1 MPCFPPF
8 RTLEGEVL
16 DLHVCSSIDAKDAV
30 ALLYFCGGDE
40 KACVVQPC
48 SLALS
53 QYQLHIGPLG
63 REACV
68 EVPYMLI
75 ATWGIARASSSVTK
89 AFVQVQQQAE
99 ETARTSSGTAAMGST
114 IGSGVAS
121 ATSPSATAAVAMMT
135 PLLSAPPAQVPQP
148 VPLPSRP
155 RYADPL
161 PALYVVTLQ
170 TKHVWQHRL
179 IVQSERLLK
188 NIRAHLTLREFT
200 RQLCVDASR
209 PAPEVATE
217 AALQEGRI
225 GLHQDLRPWF
235 RLVDLRDEERDVGR
249 GERPAD
255 FQYTCSPTYPWL
267 FLQPRLVDRELLL
280 RAIAARSRA
289 RVPAVSYVCLRTG
302 AVLARSSQPLMRSPQ
317 LSADSDVCYTLI
329 NMGYA
334 PHHASPA
341 AANSLKA
348 SPVVGAPATV
358 ARPVRPPSLFD
369 DDSDGDG
376 QPPCAGST
384 SNASSTQQLES
395 TRVNGS
401 GCTSVWAPPSTVS
414 KAARKF
420 TVTAAGDAAN
430 VATTPSMETSHS
442 AVTGASTNSNA
453 AKMLLVADCRPQ
465 ITAAGNA
472 QLGGGYESGSY
483 YTFCQT
489 NFFEIDNIFGVA
501 KSFEKL
507 RSMLARYQ
515 GNTVEKTFLRR
526 LYDSDWLAIVQRVL
540 VCSVT
545 AAQSLQ
551 NGVSCLVHCTDGW
564 DRTSQCTALAML
576 LLDPYY
582 RTIVG
587 FCTLIEKEFCSF
599 GHKFAE
605 RSGHQLPGRTTV
617 FTHSGVASSDTE
629 QQHGGSAPRLDT
641 SPIFLNFLDA
651 VFQVCHQ
658 YPTCFEFTPELL
670 AHLSEVV
677 YSCLYGTFLC
687 NGEQERRL
695 EGVRLR
701 TASVWTDVLRR
712 TQREK
717 AGEIPLCFVNVHY
730 DAATAWRFISQRRR
744 GRGDGGAGGAT
755 ALADFMLLPNC
766 SSKRLVFWEQLYTRE
781 DADHYLSY
789 NPHVHAVKTTQE
801 VSWGP
806 EFDGFLDAEMEE
818 ACADRENEMASLL
831 ALEEFM
837 AAEANTP
844 AAPSLAANSARSAW
858 CVFDAVNCFNCYK
871 SFGMWSTKA
880 QCAACKQYFCTD
892 CHRYLLASPSS
903 KRAFSR
909 WKQYHRAFYT
919 QAHNRGY
926 VSRLRRQRR
935 ASTIRGS
942 LFLRDGSPAPL
953 AMCRWTAADRD
964 ALQRLAPSERSP
976 MVEVLERLESQGHNK
991 PSSPMA
997 CIRPNEPEH
1006 MPNLHHH
1013 VPSELAPACCARS
1026 RMPLQGHCEANEEC
1040 DTVGGMLGSSAK
1052 ATRRFVRA
1060 AEQEVVNAQLDNFER
1075 LHPAVS
1081 IFASQRDRRASGAL
1095 SDSSLGILGA
1105 LPAKHTGAK
1114 VQGSRAR
1121 VDRLTVPPFCGAAVH
1136 GERSLLAEARQVQQA
1151 VTWLRECP
1159 SRTLQRLQQRVL
1171 CTAEVPFTQ
1180 LIGMPLAARQPLTFS
1195 DFVSNFLLDSPTGAA
1210 SPSRALPFSLVLLSG
1225 RPQPVAPL
1233 TSLHLVY
1240 GLHVVEEVL
1249 RRPGLSTSA
1258 PESARLPTVAVG
1270 LEDHQALLSEV
1281 VHWST
1286 FFESVFDRAREGLCR
1301 DPLNL
1306 YAAVLLACAERGARE
1321 LRNTADALAEEAV
1334 RMLKLSDAASGRRP
1348 DVCVACRTEAA
1359 HLADSCRSYVK
1370 RTVAAPQHA
1379 ASHSGSS
1386 TKGRKSSASSRG
1398 TAPVARFFL
1407 ATPAVVWWA
1416 AAFLRLYRLR
1426 APVAAPRR
1434 APAVKRVSGTSTTL
1448 FGDDAKKEAAA
1459 APAAVDV
1466 VSSAEAY
1473 FIRDWIAQAARMDR
1487 EGFIEQE
1494 DAGCLCIPLSCA
1506 THAPVAVLG
1515 FTQESVQ
1522 AALDRM
1528 TAWVEAGVLANTPL
1542 RVDELL
1548 AALQDEYAVLPY
1560 YLSYFA
1566 GV

>member
-188 NIRAHLTLREFT
+188 NIRAHLTLVHCLARVSDLPAFRYAEERQRQRQQRVGSSSNSMSSAGESTGTAAIWRTEFGWNLYSPQREFT

-235 RLVDLRDEERDVGR
+235 RLVDLRDEERDVGS
-249 GERPAD
+249 GERPTD

-334 PHHASPA
+334 PHHAYPQRTTAPAAAASSLVPSPLATAHGSSPA

-420 TVTAAGDAAN
+420 TVTAAGDTAN

-744 GRGDGGAGGAT
+744 GRGDGGAT

-892 CHRYLLASPSS
+892 CHV
-903 KRAFSR
+903 
-909 WKQYHRAFYT
+909 H
-919 QAHNRGY
+919 
-926 VSRLRRQRR
+926 
-935 ASTIRGS
+935 
-942 LFLRDGSPAPL
+942 D
-953 AMCRWTAADRD
+953 
-964 ALQRLAPSERSP
+964 
-976 MVEVLERLESQGHNK
+976 
-991 PSSPMA
+991 
-997 CIRPNEPEH
+997 CI
-1006 MPNLHHH
+1006 
-1013 VPSELAPACCARS
+1013 
-1026 RMPLQGHCEANEEC
+1026 
-1040 DTVGGMLGSSAK
+1040 
-1052 ATRRFVRA
+1052 
-1060 AEQEVVNAQLDNFER
+1060 
-1075 LHPAVS
+1075 
-1081 IFASQRDRRASGAL
+1081 
-1095 SDSSLGILGA
+1095 
-1105 LPAKHTGAK
+1105 
-1114 VQGSRAR
+1114 
-1121 VDRLTVPPFCGAAVH
+1121 
-1136 GERSLLAEARQVQQA
+1136 
-1151 VTWLRECP
+1151 
-1159 SRTLQRLQQRVL
+1159 LQQ
-1171 CTAEVPFTQ
+1171 
-1180 LIGMPLAARQPLTFS
+1180 
-1195 DFVSNFLLDSPTGAA
+1195 
-1210 SPSRALPFSLVLLSG
+1210 
-1225 RPQPVAPL
+1225 
-1233 TSLHLVY
+1233 Y
-1240 GLHVVEEVL
+1240 
-1249 RRPGLSTSA
+1249 
-1258 PESARLPTVAVG
+1258 
-1270 LEDHQALLSEV
+1270 
-1281 VHWST
+1281 
-1286 FFESVFDRAREGLCR
+1286 
-1301 DPLNL
+1301 
-1306 YAAVLLACAERGARE
+1306 
-1321 LRNTADALAEEAV
+1321 
-1334 RMLKLSDAASGRRP
+1334 
-1348 DVCVACRTEAA
+1348 
-1359 HLADSCRSYVK
+1359 
-1370 RTVAAPQHA
+1370 
-1379 ASHSGSS
+1379 
-1386 TKGRKSSASSRG
+1386 
-1398 TAPVARFFL
+1398 
-1407 ATPAVVWWA
+1407 
-1416 AAFLRLYRLR
+1416 
-1426 APVAAPRR
+1426 
-1434 APAVKRVSGTSTTL
+1434 
-1448 FGDDAKKEAAA
+1448 
-1459 APAAVDV
+1459 
-1466 VSSAEAY
+1466 
-1473 FIRDWIAQAARMDR
+1473 
-1487 EGFIEQE
+1487 
-1494 DAGCLCIPLSCA
+1494 
-1506 THAPVAVLG
+1506 
-1515 FTQESVQ
+1515 
-1522 AALDRM
+1522 
-1528 TAWVEAGVLANTPL
+1528 
-1542 RVDELL
+1542 
-1548 AALQDEYAVLPY
+1548 
-1560 YLSYFA
+1560 
-1566 GV
+1566 

>member
-8 RTLEGEVL
+8 RTLKGEVL
-16 DLHVCSSIDAKDAV
+16 DLHVSSSIDAKDAV

-75 ATWGIARASSSVTK
+75 ATWGIARASSSITK

-99 ETARTSSGTAAMGST
+99 ETARTSSGTASMGST

-121 ATSPSATAAVAMMT
+121 AASPSVTAAVAMMT

-179 IVQSERLLK
+179 IVQSERILK
-188 NIRAHLTLREFT
+188 NIRAHLTLMHCLARVSDLPAFHYAEERQRQQRVGSSSNSVNSTGEATGTAGIWSTEFGWNLYSPQREFT
-200 RQLCVDASR
+200 RQLCIDASR

-217 AALQEGRI
+217 AALQAGRI

-334 PHHASPA
+334 PHHARPQRTTASAAVSSSLVPSLLATAHGSSPA
-341 AANSLKA
+341 ATKSLKA
-348 SPVVGAPATV
+348 SPVVGAPAAV

-395 TRVNGS
+395 TPVNGS
-401 GCTSVWAPPSTVS
+401 GCTSVRTPPSTVS

-430 VATTPSMETSHS
+430 VATTPLMETSHG
-442 AVTGASTNSNA
+442 AVMGASTNANA
-453 AKMLLVADCRPQ
+453 AKVLLVADCRPQ

-629 QQHGGSAPRLDT
+629 QQHGGSGGSAPRLDT

-687 NGEQERRL
+687 NGEQERHL

-717 AGEIPLCFVNVHY
+717 AGKIPLCFVNIHY

-744 GRGDGGAGGAT
+744 GRVEGGAGGAT
-755 ALADFMLLPNC
+755 ALADFVLLPNC
-766 SSKRLVFWEQLYTRE
+766 SSKRLVFWEALYTRE

-789 NPHVHAVKTTQE
+789 NPHVYAVKTTQE
-801 VSWGP
+801 VSWGL
-806 EFDGFLDAEMEE
+806 EFDSFLDSEMEE

-892 CHRYLLASPSS
+892 CHV
-903 KRAFSR
+903 
-909 WKQYHRAFYT
+909 H
-919 QAHNRGY
+919 
-926 VSRLRRQRR
+926 
-935 ASTIRGS
+935 
-942 LFLRDGSPAPL
+942 D
-953 AMCRWTAADRD
+953 
-964 ALQRLAPSERSP
+964 
-976 MVEVLERLESQGHNK
+976 
-991 PSSPMA
+991 
-997 CIRPNEPEH
+997 CI
-1006 MPNLHHH
+1006 
-1013 VPSELAPACCARS
+1013 
-1026 RMPLQGHCEANEEC
+1026 
-1040 DTVGGMLGSSAK
+1040 
-1052 ATRRFVRA
+1052 
-1060 AEQEVVNAQLDNFER
+1060 
-1075 LHPAVS
+1075 
-1081 IFASQRDRRASGAL
+1081 
-1095 SDSSLGILGA
+1095 
-1105 LPAKHTGAK
+1105 
-1114 VQGSRAR
+1114 
-1121 VDRLTVPPFCGAAVH
+1121 
-1136 GERSLLAEARQVQQA
+1136 
-1151 VTWLRECP
+1151 
-1159 SRTLQRLQQRVL
+1159 LQQ
-1171 CTAEVPFTQ
+1171 
-1180 LIGMPLAARQPLTFS
+1180 
-1195 DFVSNFLLDSPTGAA
+1195 
-1210 SPSRALPFSLVLLSG
+1210 
-1225 RPQPVAPL
+1225 
-1233 TSLHLVY
+1233 Y
-1240 GLHVVEEVL
+1240 
-1249 RRPGLSTSA
+1249 
-1258 PESARLPTVAVG
+1258 
-1270 LEDHQALLSEV
+1270 
-1281 VHWST
+1281 
-1286 FFESVFDRAREGLCR
+1286 
-1301 DPLNL
+1301 
-1306 YAAVLLACAERGARE
+1306 
-1321 LRNTADALAEEAV
+1321 
-1334 RMLKLSDAASGRRP
+1334 
-1348 DVCVACRTEAA
+1348 
-1359 HLADSCRSYVK
+1359 
-1370 RTVAAPQHA
+1370 
-1379 ASHSGSS
+1379 
-1386 TKGRKSSASSRG
+1386 
-1398 TAPVARFFL
+1398 
-1407 ATPAVVWWA
+1407 
-1416 AAFLRLYRLR
+1416 
-1426 APVAAPRR
+1426 
-1434 APAVKRVSGTSTTL
+1434 
-1448 FGDDAKKEAAA
+1448 
-1459 APAAVDV
+1459 
-1466 VSSAEAY
+1466 
-1473 FIRDWIAQAARMDR
+1473 
-1487 EGFIEQE
+1487 
-1494 DAGCLCIPLSCA
+1494 
-1506 THAPVAVLG
+1506 
-1515 FTQESVQ
+1515 
-1522 AALDRM
+1522 
-1528 TAWVEAGVLANTPL
+1528 
-1542 RVDELL
+1542 
-1548 AALQDEYAVLPY
+1548 
-1560 YLSYFA
+1560 
-1566 GV
+1566 